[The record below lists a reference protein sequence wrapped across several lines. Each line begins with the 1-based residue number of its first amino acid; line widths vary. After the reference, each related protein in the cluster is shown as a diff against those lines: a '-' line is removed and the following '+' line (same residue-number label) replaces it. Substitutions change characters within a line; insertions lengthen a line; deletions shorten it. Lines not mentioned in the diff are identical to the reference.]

1 MIHQQN
7 TKLINITPPA
17 AKVNNGSFTCAEIDT
32 LGFDYMTL
40 TLYLGDL
47 DIALTVLKLQET
59 DTSGSGYADVSGGA
73 FSSLPAATDDNKFYR
88 FFVPLNGRKRYLK
101 PVVTVGNGST
111 GAFAAIWA
119 ELSRAEQSP
128 DSVTERGLGGQL
140 FV

>member
-7 TKLINITPPA
+7 IKLLNVTPPA
-17 AKVNNGSFTCAEIDT
+17 ARVNNGSFTINEIDT
-32 LGFDYMTL
+32 KGFDYLTV
-40 TLYLGDL
+40 TLYLGDT
-47 DIALTVLKLQET
+47 DIALTVMKLQES

-88 FFVPLNGRKRYLK
+88 FFVPLQGRKRYLK
-101 PVVTVGNGST
+101 PVITVGNGST

-119 ELSRAEQSP
+119 ELSRAEQAP
-128 DSVTERGLGGQL
+128 DSVSERGLGGQL